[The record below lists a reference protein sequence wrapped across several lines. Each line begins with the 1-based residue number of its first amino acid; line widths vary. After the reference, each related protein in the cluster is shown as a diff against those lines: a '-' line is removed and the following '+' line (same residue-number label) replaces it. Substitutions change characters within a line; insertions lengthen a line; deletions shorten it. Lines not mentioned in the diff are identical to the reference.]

1 MRLRKSVEV
10 DMGLP
15 KDKIVF
21 DTNILISLLIRGGFS
36 IVFKLI
42 ETSQISI
49 LLSIELIDEFLEVS
63 KRPKFQKYFS
73 SSVRD
78 SILSYLL
85 KNGDLIEVNSKPNDC
100 RDPKDNFLLGLAIDG
115 NATHLVTG
123 DKDLLELNPYRSIEI
138 HTLTDFLNLYKD

>member
-42 ETSQISI
+42 ETGQISI

-85 KNGDLIEVNSKPNDC
+85 KNGDLIEVNSKPNEC

-123 DKDLLELNPYRSIEI
+123 DKDLLELNPY
-138 HTLTDFLNLYKD
+138 

>member
-42 ETSQISI
+42 ETGQISI

-100 RDPKDNFLLGLAIDG
+100 RDPKDNFLLGLSIDG

>member
-1 MRLRKSVEV
+1 
-10 DMGLP
+10 MGLP

>member
-1 MRLRKSVEV
+1 
-10 DMGLP
+10 MGLP

-42 ETSQISI
+42 ETGQISI

-100 RDPKDNFLLGLAIDG
+100 RDPKDNFLLGLSIDG

>member
-42 ETSQISI
+42 ETGQISI

>member
-138 HTLTDFLNLYKD
+138 HTLTDFLNLYED